1 MAPCDDRFEVDIEG
15 KEASNAPAVCD
26 CFRECA
32 TGLVELVML
41 TFEGGRVKGE
51 AFRKCGSWL
60 AVTDL
65 AAMAAAAERGEG
77 VGREKF
83 CGLEKFC
90 RLAWLEFGW
99 LVANW
104 AYIGVWVEGAGEA
117 ASRGNWGL

>member
-1 MAPCDDRFEVDIEG
+1 MLPCDDRFEVDIEG
-15 KEASNAPAVCD
+15 KEGSNAPAFCD

-32 TGLVELVML
+32 TGLVELVVL
-41 TFEGGRVKGE
+41 AFEGGSVKGE
-51 AFRKCGSWL
+51 AFRNCGSWL

-65 AAMAAAAERGEG
+65 AATAAAAERGES

-90 RLAWLEFGW
+90 RLVWLELGW
-99 LVANW
+99 LLANW
-104 AYIGVWVEGAGEA
+104 AYIGVEEGAAGEA